1 MSIAA
6 IHTIKS
12 KLRMSDRDY
21 RALLMRVAGVTSSK
35 QLTAEGDKAVVRA
48 LRAMERDAWAT
59 APKSRPEAKIWAL
72 WLGNDDRPG
81 LIRYLPAEK
90 RNAQYL
96 AGILKNF
103 GPVEWHGG
111 ILSFAKFKP
120 AQIRKAIEALKT
132 RLDQEQDKLSDVP
145 F

>member
-48 LRAMERDAWAT
+48 LRTMERDAWAT
-59 APKSRPEAKIWAL
+59 APKSRQEAKIWAL

>member
-48 LRAMERDAWAT
+48 LRAMERDAYAT
-59 APKSRPEAKIWAL
+59 APKSRSEAKIWAL
-72 WLGNDDRPG
+72 WLGNDDLPG

-90 RNAQYL
+90 RNTQYL

-111 ILSFAKFKP
+111 ILSFAKFKS
-120 AQIRKAIEALKT
+120 AQIRKAIEALKN

>member
-12 KLRMSDRDY
+12 KLRMSEY

-48 LRAMERDAWAT
+48 LRAMERDAYAT
-59 APKSRPEAKIWAL
+59 
-72 WLGNDDRPG
+72 
-81 LIRYLPAEK
+81 
-90 RNAQYL
+90 
-96 AGILKNF
+96 
-103 GPVEWHGG
+103 
-111 ILSFAKFKP
+111 
-120 AQIRKAIEALKT
+120 ALKT